1 MHSNKALVIVGS
13 LGVGSLAQTFSDP
26 SCSSSWIALE
36 AAAPQPASE
45 IFGILPDP
53 ASILRDPAG
62 YASALCAAAAGLP
75 PSGLSDFAEWGQSLL
90 YFASVE
96 ISSYDALATS
106 CFNTDSKEGAAA
118 TSYLHSIVSQT
129 VPLCQE
135 TTAPSS
141 TGYQPNATAT
151 ITSAPNRTPMPLRRI
166 R

>member
-1 MHSNKALVIVGS
+1 MHANKVFLIVGA
-13 LGVGSLAQTFSDP
+13 LAVQSLAQTFADE
-26 SCSSSWIALE
+26 SCSSSWLALE

-53 ASILRDPAG
+53 ASILRDPSG
-62 YASALCAAAAGLP
+62 YASALCAAASELP

-90 YFASVE
+90 HFASVE

-106 CFNTDSKEGAAA
+106 CFNTNSAEGAAA

-129 VPLCQE
+129 APLCVE
-135 TTAPSS
+135 TTVSS
-141 TGYQPNATAT
+141 TKGCQPNASAT
-151 ITSAPNRTPMPLRRI
+151 ITSLPKRTPMPLRRI